1 MRSVSCWCHIY
12 WTQSLAPVIRRRM
25 NWTWSSHQL
34 KFFLVTWNVDDRKPN
49 PPVQLQRSRKFWNV
63 FLVSPVMAFWREI
76 FDTSKLWGLELNEKF
91 RSGSAVF
98 PLGILR
104 EPFYNLDL
112 PRYMLYGNLGV
123 VIGHEIV
130 HGFDVNGTD
139 RSIDFFACRCLELFS
154 FTRCA
159 LRQEC
164 SVRSWWT
171 ALNCCQNLSLT
182 SWNNATPVH
191 LVKWENFLFGSNCP
205 TIFLSF
211 NSFSNWIFRF
221 NFFTPPADPAVIVF
235 IWNALWH
242 IHQKKQN
249 RQL

>member
-25 NWTWSSHQL
+25 NWTWSSHQF

-49 PPVQLQRSRKFWNV
+49 PPVQLQRSREFCWNV
-63 FLVSPVMAFWREI
+63 SLVTPVMAFWREI
-76 FDTSKLWGLELNEKF
+76 FDTSKLWGLKFNEKSRF
-91 RSGSAVF
+91 GSAVF

-139 RSIDFFACRCLELFS
+139 RSMDFFACRCLELFS

-191 LVKWENFLFGSNCP
+191 LVKWENF
-205 TIFLSF
+205 
-211 NSFSNWIFRF
+211 
-221 NFFTPPADPAVIVF
+221 F
-235 IWNALWH
+235 IWIKLSDNFPFF
-242 IHQKKQN
+242 
-249 RQL
+249 